1 MNEADGSGH
10 KKDRS
15 RLVMTRPR
23 DQRSDFALAIA
34 STAAAATTGE
44 KAKRCQ
50 AKRCQPPNLGKL
62 PSCPF
67 FVAGTFFRVT
77 HDFE

>member
-34 STAAAATTGE
+34 STAAITSRIAVTGNRKAPRRVPTAPPAAAAAT
-44 KAKRCQ
+44 R
-50 AKRCQPPNLGKL
+50 
-62 PSCPF
+62 
-67 FVAGTFFRVT
+67 
-77 HDFE
+77 